1 MENSPNDSVGEET
14 KKAFGRAVRERR
26 DELEISQEELG
37 HRSGLDRSYVGGVER
52 GERNIAVVNIVVV
65 AKALD
70 LTAAELLRRSG
81 L

>member
-1 MENSPNDSVGEET
+1 MPSSPSRPDG
-14 KKAFGRAVRERR
+14 KDIQKAFGRAVRQRR
-26 DELEISQEELG
+26 GELEISQEELG
-37 HRSGLDRSYVGGVER
+37 FRSGLDRSYVGGVER
-52 GERNIAVVNIVVV
+52 GERNIAVVNIVIV